1 MAGVNG
7 ETSSDGTRRWH
18 AAAMGAVGLCL
29 TLLSLAW
36 ISGLHRQADLVLFAQ
51 QPIALALALAIV
63 SGGLIVMTRR
73 PIADHVTGR
82 ALVLVLA
89 IATGGFFVWLAAGYQ
104 DIVMLAMQRPQGLAW
119 LCGAAIIVLMVLI
132 WRLIGAAIAIIL
144 GVFIVLALAGSGI
157 GIPTV
162 TPDRLALYLV
172 TDASGLLNLPL
183 RVAVEIVIPFVFF
196 GRLLEVTGGSAW
208 FTDLSQAAFG
218 RYRGGAAKVSVA
230 ASALFG
236 SVSGNAV
243 SNVVGTGVITIPL
256 MVKTGYRSRM
266 AGAIEAVASTG
277 GQLLPP
283 VMGAAAFVMA
293 DFLRVPYSDIL
304 LAALLP
310 AALYFAAVF
319 IQVDRVAA
327 RDGIRGVKTADR
339 STLATFAAGAL
350 FLIPFVVLFI
360 AFLVLAARPQT
371 AALYAIAATIV
382 IGLVHGYRGHRLTV
396 PALVRAARDAGTA
409 AVPVVV
415 VTAAASLLIGLINIT
430 GVSFSL
436 ALDAIALSGGSAI
449 ALLVIVAVT
458 AIVLGMGMPTVA
470 VYILLATL
478 LAPALETA
486 GFGGIEAHLFIL
498 YFGMMSMVTPPIALA
513 AITAANIAGTNP
525 WSTSWNALG
534 LAWVAYI
541 VPFLFVFSPALVLA
555 APWFLVCVT
564 VATAMAGIYCISAGA
579 VGFHRVR
586 LGRPWRLA
594 WAVVGVLLF
603 IPPGLGTW
611 AIVTNLAGAVLFVAL
626 LIHGHRSGT
635 GRAIRHDE
643 TV

>member
-1 MAGVNG
+1 MAGAH
-7 ETSSDGTRRWH
+7 EAASPDGAPRWH
-18 AAAMGAVGLCL
+18 AAAMGVVGLCL

-36 ISGLHRQADLVLFAQ
+36 ISGLHRQADLILFAQ
-51 QPIALALALAIV
+51 QPVAVALALAIV
-63 SGGLIVMTRR
+63 SGGLIVMTGR
-73 PIADHVTGR
+73 PVANHVGGR
-82 ALVLVLA
+82 AVILA
-89 IATGGFFVWLAAGYQ
+89 LAVATGGFFVWLAAGYQ
-104 DIVMLAMQRPQGLAW
+104 DIVMLAIQRPQWLAW
-119 LCGAAIIVLMVLI
+119 LCGAAIMVLLLLI

-144 GVFIVLALAGSGI
+144 IIFIVLALGGSAV

-162 TPDRLALYLV
+162 PPDRLALYLV

-256 MVKTGYRSRM
+256 MVKTGYRPRM

-327 RDGIRGVKTADR
+327 RDGIRGVRTVDR
-339 STLATFAAGAL
+339 SAFATLMAGAL
-350 FLIPFVVLFI
+350 FLIPFIVLFV
-360 AFLVLAARPQT
+360 AFLALAARPQT

-382 IGLVHGYRGHRLTV
+382 IGLVHGYRGRRLTLS
-396 PALVRAARDAGTA
+396 ALVTAARDAGTA

-436 ALDAIALSGGSAI
+436 ALDAIALSGGSAV
-449 ALLVIVAVT
+449 ALLAIVAVT

-564 VATAMAGIYCISAGA
+564 VASAMAGIYCICAGA
-579 VGFHRVR
+579 VGFHLTR
-586 LGRPWRLA
+586 LSGSWRLTWVLA
-594 WAVVGVLLF
+594 GVLLF
-603 IPPGLGTW
+603 VPPGLGVW
-611 AIVTNLAGAVLFVAL
+611 AVVTNLLGGGLFIAL
-626 LIHGHRSGT
+626 SIVGHRQPPSQ
-635 GRAIRHDE
+635 AA
-643 TV
+643 

>member
-1 MAGVNG
+1 MAGAH
-7 ETSSDGTRRWH
+7 EAASPDGAPRWH
-18 AAAMGAVGLCL
+18 AAAMGVVGLCL

-36 ISGLHRQADLVLFAQ
+36 ISGLHRQADLILFAQ
-51 QPIALALALAIV
+51 QPVAVALALAII
-63 SGGLIVMTRR
+63 SGGLIVMTGR
-73 PIADHVTGR
+73 PVASHVGGR
-82 ALVLVLA
+82 AAILA
-89 IATGGFFVWLAAGYQ
+89 LAVATGGFFVWLAAGYQ
-104 DIVMLAMQRPQGLAW
+104 DIVMLAIQRPQWLAW
-119 LCGAAIIVLMVLI
+119 LCGAAIMVLLLLI
-132 WRLIGAAIAIIL
+132 WRLIGTAIAIIL
-144 GVFIVLALAGSGI
+144 IIFIVLALGGSAV

-162 TPDRLALYLV
+162 PPDRLALYLV

-256 MVKTGYRSRM
+256 MVKTGYRPRM

-327 RDGIRGVKTADR
+327 RDGIRGVRTVDR
-339 STLATFAAGAL
+339 SAFATLMAGAL
-350 FLIPFVVLFI
+350 FLIPFIVLFV
-360 AFLVLAARPQT
+360 AFLALAARPQT

-382 IGLVHGYRGHRLTV
+382 IGLVHGYRGRRLTLS
-396 PALVRAARDAGTA
+396 ALVTAARDAGTA

-436 ALDAIALSGGSAI
+436 ALDAIALSGGSAV
-449 ALLVIVAVT
+449 ALLAIVAVT

-541 VPFLFVFSPALVLA
+541 GPFLFVFSPALVLA

-564 VATAMAGIYCISAGA
+564 VASAMAGIYCICAGA
-579 VGFHRVR
+579 VGFHRTR
-586 LGRPWRLA
+586 LSGSWRLTWVLA
-594 WAVVGVLLF
+594 GVLLF
-603 IPPGLGTW
+603 VPPGLGAW
-611 AIVTNLAGAVLFVAL
+611 AIITNLLGGALFVAL
-626 LIHGHRSGT
+626 LIGGYRT
-635 GRAIRHDE
+635 GGGRPPSQAA
-643 TV
+643 